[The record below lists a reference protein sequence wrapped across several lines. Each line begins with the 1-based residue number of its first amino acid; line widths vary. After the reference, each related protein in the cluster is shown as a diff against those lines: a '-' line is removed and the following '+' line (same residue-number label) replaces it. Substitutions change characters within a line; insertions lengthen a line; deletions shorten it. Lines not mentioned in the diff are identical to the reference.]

1 MVLYGFTP
9 KSGTQRCEIKCG
21 LLQPTRTI
29 PGWFSYRNNKTH
41 LPIQKHDIFLKLELY
56 NFNFSLLIAKI
67 KTLMNFK
74 TLKDN
79 GKVTLLIEGN
89 IDTTTAG
96 ITLEN
101 VKEAMSHADSFVIDL
116 AGVEYISSA
125 GLRVLLIALKTM
137 TAKNGTLVVSHV
149 CEDIMEILRITGLA
163 DILTFE

>member
-1 MVLYGFTP
+1 
-9 KSGTQRCEIKCG
+9 
-21 LLQPTRTI
+21 
-29 PGWFSYRNNKTH
+29 
-41 LPIQKHDIFLKLELY
+41 
-56 NFNFSLLIAKI
+56 
-67 KTLMNFK
+67 MNFK

-79 GKVTLLIEGN
+79 GKVTLQIEGN

-96 ITLEN
+96 VTLEN
-101 VKEAMSHADSFVIDL
+101 VKEAMAHADDFVIDL
-116 AGVEYISSA
+116 VGVEYISSA

>member
-1 MVLYGFTP
+1 
-9 KSGTQRCEIKCG
+9 
-21 LLQPTRTI
+21 
-29 PGWFSYRNNKTH
+29 
-41 LPIQKHDIFLKLELY
+41 
-56 NFNFSLLIAKI
+56 
-67 KTLMNFK
+67 MNFK

-79 GKVTLLIEGN
+79 GKVTLQIEGN

-96 ITLEN
+96 VTLEN
-101 VKEAMSHADSFVIDL
+101 VKEAMAHADNFVIDL

-149 CEDIMEILRITGLA
+149 CEEIMEILRITGLA